1 MSSSTLRII
10 AIFLAVAALL
20 MGYLGYKASHEANS
34 DVTSQSTSIPEV
46 VSYQVLIASGDIPQ
60 DHVIT
65 EKDITTTKVSEMPA
79 GVITDPRNV
88 LGKQSRVMIGADDYF
103 FSEQFHNLSALVSAI
118 PEGKRAIAIR
128 VDEVTGAGGFIE
140 SGDKVDVLLFLPASV
155 EVGKVSSAQRILKGV
170 TVLAFGDDVDNIE
183 HKVITKG
190 SASDSSVVNYLS
202 KEMSSSKSTDKKK
215 SGKKSKTAV
224 LAVNE
229 SDTSGLMLA
238 ESTGRL
244 RLALLGKESQLTKS
258 SNAEA
263 EKLDS
268 RQLVTLDEYKPVNTQ
283 NQLLT
288 QPISKKEP
296 LAIRPKQSTKSEI
309 TVFTGANASSI
320 SVKRGD

>member
-10 AIFLAVAALL
+10 AICLAVAALL
-20 MGYLGYKASHEANS
+20 MGYLGYKASHVANS

-46 VSYQVLIASGDIPQ
+46 VSHQVPIASSDIPQ

-65 EKDITTTKVSEMPA
+65 EKEITTKEVTEMPA

-88 LGKQSRVMIGADDYF
+88 LGKQSRVKIGAGGYF
-103 FSEQFHNLSALVSAI
+103 FSEQFHNHSALVSAI

-140 SGDKVDVLLFLPASV
+140 PGNKVDVLLFLPASV

-170 TVLAFGDDVDNIE
+170 TVLAFGDDVDDIDHE
-183 HKVITKG
+183 VITQR

-229 SDTSGLMLA
+229 SDASDLMLA

-244 RLALLGKESQLTKS
+244 RLALLGKESELAKN
-258 SNAEA
+258 SNGEA
-263 EKLDS
+263 EKLEL
-268 RQLVTLDEYKPVNTQ
+268 RQLVTLDEYKPVNQ

-296 LAIRPKQSTKSEI
+296 LAIRPQQSTKSEI

-320 SVKRGD
+320 SVERGD